1 MLTNA
6 RFSTPSMNNRLSTVQ
21 FQHPDQGRGK
31 QRTMAQR
38 VLLVSS
44 LILIPLFT
52 CSALVDNS
60 MLTDLKSK
68 YGKRA
73 QKRGVEL
80 QKLLAELKNADT
92 KTKLKKV
99 NDHFNKFTYRSD
111 KEFWGE
117 KDYWATPIEFIGRA
131 GGDCED
137 YVISKY
143 FALRSLGIP
152 DKKLFL
158 TYAKATKQKI
168 PHMVLNYFETPK
180 SMPLVL
186 DNYDKRLLPAN
197 KTVNLKPIYSFNADS
212 LFLANPSAGLGKS
225 LPTDKIKNSKWDKLL
240 SDVRSKKS

>member
-1 MLTNA
+1 MLTKT
-6 RFSTPSMNNRLSTVQ
+6 RFSTLSKNNWLSTAQ
-21 FQHPDQGRGK
+21 FQHPGQNQDKNIKILLRL
-31 QRTMAQR
+31 
-38 VLLVSS
+38 LLVSS
-44 LILIPLFT
+44 LVFMPLFT
-52 CSALVDNS
+52 WSALVDNV

-99 NDHFNKFTYRSD
+99 NDHFNQFTYRSD
-111 KEFWGE
+111 QDFWGE
-117 KDYWATPIEFIGRA
+117 KDYWATPTEFIGRA

-180 SMPLVL
+180 SVPLVL
-186 DNYDKRLLPAN
+186 DNY
-197 KTVNLKPIYSFNADS
+197 
-212 LFLANPSAGLGKS
+212 NPDVLSASQRNDL
-225 LPTDKIKNSKWDKLL
+225 KLL
-240 SDVRSKKS
+240 HRFNLNINRS